1 MREKFIF
8 LILLIGNNLFYGY
21 GEKSFLQLSENFEK
35 NSESYSSYEADKFC
49 QAIDIDKCK
58 NLGYNL
64 TRMPNSFGQERQID
78 AKMGL
83 DSFLPLVE
91 TNCSN
96 QLAFFLCAVHFPMC
110 NERVRIGPILP
121 CQSMCKA
128 VENRCRNVLVSFG
141 YDWPSSLNCSQFPRE
156 NGNGTMC
163 MEGSGDEAEKDSFN
177 SVIRTTVIRKNLCR

>member
-1 MREKFIF
+1 MLKKVIFTTLMIIYHLNFGSSRRSFIQ
-8 LILLIGNNLFYGY
+8 
-21 GEKSFLQLSENFEK
+21 ETDSFQLR
-35 NSESYSSYEADKFC
+35 NSDGHSYEVDSFC
-49 QAIDIDKCK
+49 EPIDIKKCK

-64 TRMPNSFGQERQID
+64 TKMPNGFGQERQID

-83 DSFLPLVE
+83 DTFLPLVE
-91 TNCSN
+91 TNCSK
-96 QLAFFLCAVHFPMC
+96 QLTFFLCAVHFPMC

-128 VENRCRNVLVSFG
+128 VENRCRNVLLSFG

-163 MEGSGDEAEKDSFN
+163 MEGSGDEPEDPVKT
-177 SVIRTTVIRKNLCR
+177 ILKTTDDHENHCR